1 MRAELDINGVFV
13 SALLVFAVAA
23 WFLTTLATRALS
35 WAGFYRFVWHRALFD
50 LALFIVIWGAV
61 AALAGAAHFGRYHP

>member
-23 WFLTTLATRALS
+23 WFLTTVATRLLS

-50 LALFIVIWGAV
+50 LALFVAIWGAV
-61 AALAGAAHFGRYHP
+61 AALAGVSHLGGYRL